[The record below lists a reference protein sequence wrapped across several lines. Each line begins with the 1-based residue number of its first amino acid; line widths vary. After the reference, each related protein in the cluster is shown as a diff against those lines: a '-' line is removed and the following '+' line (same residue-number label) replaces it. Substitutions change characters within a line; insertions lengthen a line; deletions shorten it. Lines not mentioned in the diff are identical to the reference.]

1 MEFCSSG
8 FVLFRGYV
16 TSETISCRCLF
27 TLTQTCL
34 CITPRLSTADIARRR
49 FDQHRRVLELRKAT
63 SHITPTEDIEDHQ
76 WGHVKW
82 YYQQYGDVDGGGNS
96 MALIMKHDIHSD
108 SFAEFIIPKLSLLL
122 LGTVAS
128 VLAAASRFPK
138 SVSNATSDRTELNP
152 DRFGSGGKV
161 YVLSCVVQI
170 VVIQI
175 WCLSIVHASF
185 VTGERLRKEPFLS
198 TRPSQLAFRVSVAM
212 SFVWRQFPRLS
223 LT

>member
-1 MEFCSSG
+1 
-8 FVLFRGYV
+8 
-16 TSETISCRCLF
+16 
-27 TLTQTCL
+27 
-34 CITPRLSTADIARRR
+34 
-49 FDQHRRVLELRKAT
+49 
-63 SHITPTEDIEDHQ
+63 
-76 WGHVKW
+76 
-82 YYQQYGDVDGGGNS
+82 
-96 MALIMKHDIHSD
+96 MALIMKHDIHSG
-108 SFAEFIIPKLSLLL
+108 SFAEFVIPKLSLLL

-198 TRPSQLAFRVSVAM
+198 TRPSQLAFRVSVVM
-212 SFVWRQFPRLS
+212 SVVWRLFRDCAS
-223 LT
+223 H